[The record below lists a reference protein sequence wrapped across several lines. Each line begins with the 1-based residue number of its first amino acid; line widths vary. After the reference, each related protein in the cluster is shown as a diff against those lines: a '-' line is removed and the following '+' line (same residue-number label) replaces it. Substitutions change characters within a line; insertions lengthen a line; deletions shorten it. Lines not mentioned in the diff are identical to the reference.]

1 MRIASW
7 SWGGRH
13 HVGTISADGREA
25 TPLAVADPSRGAL
38 PLIEALARGEPMPQ
52 PSGARLAVEAITL
65 RAPLPRPLRSLFCV
79 GRNYGAHAAELA
91 DSVFRTSLPT
101 EHTWPIV
108 FTKLADCVVGPH
120 DAVRMPGAA
129 ASTQID
135 YESELAVVIGR
146 GGRDISRSRAMD
158 HVFGYTV
165 VNDVTARD
173 VQVRHQQWDLGKSF
187 DTFCPMGPWITT
199 ASELDGRAT
208 RVRGWGQRR
217 AAPGGRHEGPD
228 LRHPDADRDL
238 LARHHALPRRRD
250 RHRHAVGRRHG
261 LQAAEVV
268 GRGRRRADRDRRHR
282 RHREPVRIGS
292 CAMALH
298 VFDRVVV
305 EEEGEGDAVVCV
317 HGLGGSSNTFTPL
330 MPALARHRVIR
341 VDLPGSARS
350 SRVEGPLTVERF
362 VETLLSVCNRLG
374 VTRAHWIGHS
384 LGTIVCQHL
393 AVAAPKL
400 VRSVTLFGPLIAP
413 PEPARVA
420 IRARAAKARSEGV
433 AGMHEIALGLVNA
446 ALSADTRQRSPLAV
460 AFVRESLM
468 RQDSDGYARTCDAL
482 AEAIAAAVERIEAP
496 VLLVTGDEDGVAPPQ
511 SVRAF
516 AEKLHAAKSTRV
528 VVLPRCGHWTPIE
541 RPEECGRELREFLG
555 TQR

>member
-1 MRIASW
+1 
-7 SWGGRH
+7 
-13 HVGTISADGREA
+13 
-25 TPLAVADPSRGAL
+25 
-38 PLIEALARGEPMPQ
+38 
-52 PSGARLAVEAITL
+52 
-65 RAPLPRPLRSLFCV
+65 
-79 GRNYGAHAAELA
+79 
-91 DSVFRTSLPT
+91 
-101 EHTWPIV
+101 
-108 FTKLADCVVGPH
+108 
-120 DAVRMPGAA
+120 
-129 ASTQID
+129 
-135 YESELAVVIGR
+135 
-146 GGRDISRSRAMD
+146 
-158 HVFGYTV
+158 
-165 VNDVTARD
+165 
-173 VQVRHQQWDLGKSF
+173 
-187 DTFCPMGPWITT
+187 
-199 ASELDGRAT
+199 
-208 RVRGWGQRR
+208 
-217 AAPGGRHEGPD
+217 
-228 LRHPDADRDL
+228 
-238 LARHHALPRRRD
+238 
-250 RHRHAVGRRHG
+250 
-261 LQAAEVV
+261 
-268 GRGRRRADRDRRHR
+268 
-282 RHREPVRIGS
+282 
-292 CAMALH
+292 MALH
-298 VFDRVVV
+298 VFERVVV

-400 VRSVTLFGPLIAP
+400 VRSVALFGPLIAP

-420 IRARAAKARSEGV
+420 IRARAAKARAEGV

-511 SVRAF
+511 AVRAF
-516 AEKLHAAKSTRV
+516 AEKLHSAKSTRV
-528 VVLPRCGHWTPIE
+528 VVLPKCGHWTPVE
-541 RPEECGRELREFLG
+541 RPEECGREVREFLG
-555 TQR
+555 AQR